1 MAPTETA
8 EKGSDSTNQT
18 GEYEGTVPSES
29 VPNKSRMTNHCLIG
43 VRDDKVSKLCHEE
56 NKIQAGDARAT
67 PSQSTESRTKRKRV
81 NTASTN
87 AEEVLDRKRIKVK
100 HRSKNLAGV
109 PIHSSQTGQHE
120 SNFGSGST
128 ESGKAQVFPSKAY
141 ARQGLTAEEVGP
153 MTFWLRRDM
162 TMWNPQTNE
171 QITVARRT
179 VPEGQE
185 NESPQLTAAQYAEL
199 VEPLTMQEID
209 EWFTALANGH
219 VDM

>member
-18 GEYEGTVPSES
+18 
-29 VPNKSRMTNHCLIG
+29 G